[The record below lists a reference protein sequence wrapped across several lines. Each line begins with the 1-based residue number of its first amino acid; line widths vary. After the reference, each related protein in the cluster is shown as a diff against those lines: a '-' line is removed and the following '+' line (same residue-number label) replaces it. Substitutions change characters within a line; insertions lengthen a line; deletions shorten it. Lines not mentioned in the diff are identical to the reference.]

1 MTPPLL
7 LPTAGRDPDHQHSHV
22 KDILM
27 QEGEW
32 REMLGQSEVWGW
44 KLEDM
49 GTEGSNRK
57 STSFIKGADG

>member
-1 MTPPLL
+1 M
-7 LPTAGRDPDHQHSHV
+7 
-22 KDILM
+22 LM

-32 REMLGQSEVWGW
+32 GEMLGQSEVWGW